1 MIKVTIWNEYRQ
13 DRDIDFIRAVYPK
26 GIHAALKQGLSAPDL
41 EIRTAVLDDPCQGL
55 SDEILD
61 STDVLVWWA
70 HAAHQK
76 VTDENVKRVLAK
88 VHSGMGLIV
97 LHSGHYSKIFQAV
110 CGTSCSLKWRESGEK
125 ERLWCIQPFHPIARD
140 VPETFVVPQTEMYGE
155 RFDIPDD
162 ARTIFMS
169 WYEGGEVFRSGVTL
183 ERGYGK
189 IFYFS
194 PGHESFPIYY
204 QPEILKV
211 IGNAIRW
218 AAPLCRGIISAPC
231 VKNQEPLYSLEKIK
245 NK

>member
-1 MIKVTIWNEYRQ
+1 MIKITVWNEYRQ
-13 DRDIDFIRAVYPK
+13 DKNVENIRAVYPD
-26 GIHAALKQGLSAPDL
+26 GIHNALKNNLASPDF
-41 EIRTAVLDDPCQGL
+41 EIRTATLDDPEQGL
-55 SDEILD
+55 SDEILN
-61 STDVLVWWA
+61 STDVLIWWA
-70 HAAHQK
+70 HMAHHE
-76 VTDENVKRVLAK
+76 VTDANVRRVLAK

-97 LHSGHYSKIFQAV
+97 LHSGHYSKIFQGV
-110 CGTSCSLKWRESGEK
+110 CGTSCTLKWRESGEK
-125 ERLWCIQPFHPIARD
+125 ERIWCIQPFHPIAEGI
-140 VPETFVVPQTEMYGE
+140 PETFVVPQTEMYGE

-162 ARTIFMS
+162 AKTIFMS

-218 AAPLCRGIISAPC
+218 AAPRCRGKIAAPWS
-231 VKNQEPLYSLEKIK
+231 KNLEILHSLKTES
-245 NK
+245 